1 MIQVLNRF
9 DETTLDPKWHN
20 QIHET
25 TKFTQDIVSPNL
37 TQV

>member
-25 TKFTQDIVSPNL
+25 TKLLKEIVSPKSM
-37 TQV
+37 QV